1 MTNDHRFEEVY
12 NEAGDGQKGEV
23 RNMCDVLDKVENKG
37 KAEGKNQM
45 AILMKTLL
53 AENRIEDAK
62 RAAEDAAY
70 CDDLMKQYRIG

>member
-1 MTNDHRFEEVY
+1 MSGHRK
-12 NEAGDGQKGEV
+12 KGEV
-23 RNMCDVLDKVENKG
+23 RNMCDVLDKVENRGKAEG

-45 AILMKTLL
+45 AILMKILF

-70 CDDLMKQYRIG
+70 CDELMKQYRIG